1 MSEKHSA
8 GKGSKYR
15 PVNQKKYDENWE
27 KAFGNKQPKK
37 KKKVRKT
44 MGEEIIADG
53 GDTVQGD

>member
-27 KAFGNKQPKK
+27 KAFDNKQPKK
-37 KKKVRKT
+37 KKKK
-44 MGEEIIADG
+44 GKKNNE
-53 GDTVQGD
+53 

>member
-27 KAFGNKQPKK
+27 KAFKK
-37 KKKVRKT
+37 KKKETKNERSKNTKT
-44 MGEEIIADG
+44 NNR
-53 GDTVQGD
+53 